1 MDIFNIISMVGGLAL
16 FLYGMTMLGSGLEK
30 VAGGKLEQIMQKLTS
45 NIFKSVLLGAVVT
58 AMIQSSSAT
67 TVIVVGLVNAG
78 VLKLG
83 SAVGVIMGAN
93 IGTTVTGQILRL
105 GDIGESG
112 EVNLFLKILKPTTL
126 APIVAIIGILIFMLA
141 KRSRTKSIGEIL
153 LGFGILFNGMF
164 AMEAAVR
171 PLSELPKF
179 QELFLAL
186 SNPVLGVAVGAI
198 VTMIIQSSSASVGI
212 LQALAKTG
220 AVRYSAAI
228 PIIMGQNIGTCITAI
243 LASIGAN
250 KNGKRAAI
258 IHLYYNVIGTIL
270 FLIGIYSYQHFVG
283 FGFWDRS
290 INMGGIANFHTIFNI
305 ITTLALM
312 GFAGW
317 LEKLA
322 KWTIRDDNGH
332 EEVPEGAVLNLLDER
347 LLSSPS
353 VAIQHSRST
362 IEQMAKYAQRN
373 FNESVKL
380 FKKYDI
386 KAVARIKEYEDMI
399 DRMEDRLNSYLVQLT
414 GRELPN
420 DESAN
425 ITFLLHLVSEYER
438 VGDYAMNLTE
448 QANMLFEEQASFSE
462 QAQAEFDVITDAVAE
477 IIELSI
483 QSFVRNDLD
492 IARSVEP
499 LEEVIDTLEDKL
511 KSMHIERFKTGGCNV
526 DSSVIFL
533 EALTNLERIA
543 DHCSN
548 IAVYIIA
555 RNTGRDFINR
565 HEYIEEMHRGKNI
578 DYKSASEKFK
588 SKYQLN

>member
-105 GDIGESG
+105 GDIGETG
-112 EVNLFLKILKPTTL
+112 EVNLFLKILKPTSL

-141 KRSRTKSIGEIL
+141 KRSRTKSIGEVL

-186 SNPVLGVAVGAI
+186 SNPILGVIVGAL

-228 PIIMGQNIGTCITAI
+228 PIIMGQNIGTCITAM

-258 IHLYYNVIGTIL
+258 IHLYYNIIGTIL
-270 FLIGIYSYQHFVG
+270 FLIGVYSYQHFVG
-283 FGFWDRS
+283 FGFWDKS
-290 INMGGIANFHTIFNI
+290 VNMGGIANFHTVFNI

-317 LEKLA
+317 LERLA
-322 KWTIRDDNGH
+322 KWTIKDGNGA
-332 EEVPEGAVLNLLDER
+332 EEEPEGAVLNLLDER

-362 IEQMAKYAQRN
+362 IEQMAKFAQRN

-380 FKKYDI
+380 FKKYDL

-420 DESAN
+420 DESSN

-483 QSFVRNDLD
+483 QSFVHNDLD
-492 IARSVEP
+492 IARSIEP

-511 KSMHIERFKTGGCNV
+511 KSMHIERFKTGDCNV
-526 DSSVIFL
+526 
-533 EALTNLERIA
+533 EQA
-543 DHCSN
+543 
-548 IAVYIIA
+548 
-555 RNTGRDFINR
+555 
-565 HEYIEEMHRGKNI
+565 
-578 DYKSASEKFK
+578 
-588 SKYQLN
+588 

>member
-105 GDIGESG
+105 GDIGETG
-112 EVNLFLKILKPTTL
+112 EVNLFLKVLKPTSL

-141 KRSRTKSIGEIL
+141 KRSRTKSIGEVL

-186 SNPVLGVAVGAI
+186 SNPILGVIVGAL

-270 FLIGIYSYQHFVG
+270 FLIGVYSYQHFVG
-283 FGFWDRS
+283 FGFWDKS
-290 INMGGIANFHTIFNI
+290 VNMGGIANFHTVFNI

-317 LEKLA
+317 LERLA
-322 KWTIRDDNGH
+322 KWTIKDGNGA
-332 EEVPEGAVLNLLDER
+332 EEEPEGAVLNLLDER

-362 IEQMAKYAQRN
+362 IEQMAKFAQRN

-380 FKKYDI
+380 FKKYDL

-420 DESAN
+420 DESSN

-483 QSFVRNDLD
+483 QSFVHNDLD
-492 IARSVEP
+492 IARSIEP

-511 KSMHIERFKTGGCNV
+511 KSMHIERFKTGDCNV
-526 DSSVIFL
+526 ESSVIFL

-565 HEYIEEMHRGKNI
+565 HEYIEEMHKGKNI
-578 DYKSASEKFK
+578 DYKSESEKYK
-588 SKYQLN
+588 AKYQLN

>member
-105 GDIGESG
+105 GDIGETG
-112 EVNLFLKILKPTTL
+112 EVNLFLKILKPTSL

-141 KRSRTKSIGEIL
+141 KRSRTKSIGEVL

-186 SNPVLGVAVGAI
+186 SNPILGVIVGAL
-198 VTMIIQSSSASVGI
+198 VTMILQSSSASVGI

-220 AVRYSAAI
+220 AIRYSAAI
-228 PIIMGQNIGTCITAI
+228 PIIMGQNIGTCITAM

-258 IHLYYNVIGTIL
+258 IHLYYNIIGTAL
-270 FLIGIYSYQHFVG
+270 FLIGVYSYQYFIG
-283 FGFWDRS
+283 FGFWDKS
-290 INMGGIANFHTIFNI
+290 INMGGIANFHTVFNI

-322 KWTIRDDNGH
+322 KWTIKDSKVDG
-332 EEVPEGAVLNLLDER
+332 EEPDGANLILLDER

-353 VAIQHSRST
+353 VAIHHSRST
-362 IEQMAKYAQRN
+362 IAQMAKFAQRN

-380 FKKYDI
+380 FKKYDS
-386 KAVARIKEYEDMI
+386 KAVSRIKEYEDMI
-399 DRMEDRLNSYLVQLT
+399 DRMEDRLNSYLIQLT
-414 GRELPN
+414 GRELPH
-420 DESAN
+420 DESSN

-438 VGDYAMNLTE
+438 IGDYAMNLME
-448 QANMLFEEQASFSE
+448 QAHMLFEEQASFSE
-462 QAQAEFDVITDAVAE
+462 QAQEEFDVITDAVAE

-483 QSFVRNDLD
+483 QSFVRNDLS
-492 IARSVEP
+492 IARTVEP

-511 KSMHIERFKTGGCNV
+511 KSMHVERFKSGDCNV
-526 DSSVIFL
+526 ESSVIFL
-533 EALTNLERIA
+533 ESLTNLERIA

-565 HEYIEEMHRGKNI
+565 HEYIEEMHKGNNI
-578 DYKSASEKFK
+578 DYKSASDKYRA
-588 SKYQLN
+588 KYQLN